1 VGTQRQYTG
10 TAGRIENAQVAVYCT
25 YATGKGRALVD
36 REVYLPRSWA
46 DDPARRA
53 QAGVPEQVTF
63 ATKPALARRMLTR
76 ALDAAV
82 PAGWVTADEG
92 YGGDRALRR
101 LLHGRDT
108 GYVLA
113 VACDHHVTVNRAA
126 GPQRVDRIVGR
137 LPTRVWNRRSGGAG
151 AKGER
156 LYDWAWLPIT
166 PPDDEAGGHH
176 WLLVRRRI
184 HDGELAFYR
193 CWAPQPVPLSTLVR
207 VAATRWAVE
216 ETFQSSKAT
225 VGLDQPQ
232 VRRWDSWYRYIT
244 LAMLAHAILTA
255 IAVREQAKPPGEPD
269 LIPLTVAEVR
279 RLFAKLIAN
288 PMRTIDEYLAWSR
301 WRRRHQHRAKTS
313 HYRRQHQQ
321 LHQCPST

>member
-1 VGTQRQYTG
+1 
-10 TAGRIENAQVAVYCT
+10 
-25 YATGKGRALVD
+25 
-36 REVYLPRSWA
+36 
-46 DDPARRA
+46 
-53 QAGVPEQVTF
+53 
-63 ATKPALARRMLTR
+63 M
-76 ALDAAV
+76 
-82 PAGWVTADEG
+82 
-92 YGGDRALRR
+92 GDRALRR
-101 LLHGRDT
+101 LLQGRQK

-113 VACDHHVTVNRAA
+113 VACDHHVTTNRAVR
-126 GPQRVDRIVGR
+126 PQRADRIVDR
-137 LPTRVWNRRSGGAG
+137 LPARSWNRRSGGAG
-151 AKGER
+151 AKGQR

-166 PPDDEAGGHH
+166 APDDETSGHH

-184 HDGELAFYR
+184 RDGELAFYR
-193 CWAPQPVPLSTLVR
+193 CWAPHPVPLSTLVR

-232 VRRWDSWYRYIT
+232 VRRWNSWYRYIT
-244 LAMLAHAILTA
+244 LAMLAHAILTV
-255 IAVREQAKPPGEPD
+255 ITVHEQAKPPAEPD

-279 RLFAKLIAN
+279 RLSAKLIAN
-288 PMRTIDEYLAWSR
+288 PARTINEDLATSR